1 MSGSSRRN
9 VEQGK
14 ALVKRREFI
23 ALLGGAAAGWPLA
36 ARAQQGGRVRW
47 VAALI
52 GPPKDS
58 DTEANI
64 AAFEKTL
71 QSLGWTLG
79 RDVAIDYR
87 FGAAIDP
94 ARARTLAKELLATM
108 PDVVLVLGSAPL
120 AALRDETRT
129 VPIVFTRVSDPVEQ
143 GFVASLPKPGGNVT
157 GFSNFEPAM
166 AGKWL
171 QTLKDVA
178 PAVTRVAVIANPDGA
193 PLDNYFQAIT
203 APATALG
210 VEPVRAAVHNLDDVQ
225 RAIAAISEKPGG
237 GLVILPDP
245 VTLSNRAAVIA
256 LAAKYRVPAIY
267 PFRVYASEG
276 GLVAYGV
283 NTNEQFRGAAVYVDR
298 ILKGE
303 KPADLPVQAPDKFE
317 LVVNLKTAKALG
329 ITVSPNLLLTAD
341 DVIE

>member
-1 MSGSSRRN
+1 MR
-9 VEQGK
+9 
-14 ALVKRREFI
+14 RREI
-23 ALLGGAAAGWPLA
+23 IVLLGGAAVAWPLA
-36 ARAQQGGRVRW
+36 VRAQQGGRVRR

-52 GPPKDS
+52 GPPKDF

-64 AAFEKTL
+64 AAFEKIL
-71 QSLGWTLG
+71 QGLGWALG

-108 PDVVLVLGSAPL
+108 PDVVLVLGLAPL
-120 AALRDETRT
+120 VALRNETRT
-129 VPIVFTRVSDPVEQ
+129 VPIVFARVSNPVEQ
-143 GFVASLPKPGGNVT
+143 GFVASLAKPGGNVT
-157 GFSNFEPAM
+157 GFSNFEPDM

-178 PAVTRVAVIANPDGA
+178 PAVMRVAIIANPDGT
-193 PLDNYFQAIT
+193 PLDNYFRAIA

-210 VEPVRAAVHNLDDVQ
+210 VEPVRAAVHDIDDVQ
-225 RAIAAISEKPGG
+225 RIIAAMSERPGG
-237 GLVILPDP
+237 GLIIPSDP
-245 VTLSNRAAVIA
+245 VTLSNRAVVIA
-256 LAAKYRVPAIY
+256 AAAKYRLPAIY

-283 NTNEQFRGAAVYVDR
+283 DTNEQFRGAASYVDR

-317 LVVNLKTAKALG
+317 LIVNLKTAKALG

-341 DVIE
+341 EVIE